1 MNLHEMDVVYIVK
14 PSNANEELRHS
25 LRSVAAN
32 LPHRRVVIAGHKP
45 DWVKN
50 VLHIPT
56 LQQNPSKYLNAE
68 ENWQAAMNSA
78 GVSDDFI
85 LFNDDFFVMH
95 PITEIPAAHR
105 GDLDD
110 VIAYYSN
117 IPSAYLSNMQ
127 ATKEVLNKLAFTD
140 LKSYALHIP
149 MVMNKERRKLLQ
161 AIVALANP
169 MHLDTQMRTL
179 YGNFWRV
186 GGVQMDDVKVN
197 GVGDKFNTKSTFL
210 STSDQSFRRGE
221 IGKFIRERFNTKC
234 KYEV

>member
-1 MNLHEMDVVYIVK
+1 MNTADMDVVYIVK

-45 DWVKN
+45 VWAKG

-56 LQQNPSKYLNAE
+56 LQNSPSKYLNAE
-68 ENWQAAMNSA
+68 ENWQAAMNHP

-85 LFNDDFFVMH
+85 LFNDDFFVMK

-110 VIAYYSN
+110 VIEYYSTM
-117 IPSAYLSNMQ
+117 PSAYLSNMQ
-127 ATKEVLNKLAFTD
+127 ATKEVLERLAFTD

-149 MVMNKERRKLLQ
+149 MVMNKERRKILQ
-161 AIVALANP
+161 AIITLVNP

-186 GGVQMDDVKVN
+186 GGKQMDDVKVN
-197 GVGDKFNTKSTFL
+197 KPGEKFNPKSTFL
-210 STSDQSFRRGE
+210 STSDQSFRAGE
-221 IGKFIRERFNTKC
+221 VGRFIRERFNEKC

>member
-1 MNLHEMDVVYIVK
+1 MNLSEMDIVYIVK
-14 PSNANEELRHS
+14 PSNVNEELRHS

-32 LPHRRVVIAGHKP
+32 VPHRRIIIAGHKP
-45 DWVKN
+45 TWVKG
-50 VLHIPT
+50 VTHIPT

-68 ENWQAAMNSA
+68 ENWAAAMNHP
-78 GVSDDFI
+78 GVSADFV
-85 LFNDDFFVMH
+85 LFNDDFFVMN

-110 VIAYYSN
+110 VIEYYSGK
-117 IPSAYLSNMQ
+117 PSAYLSNMQ
-127 ATKEVLNKLAFTD
+127 ATKDVLNALAFTD

-149 MVMNKERRKLLQ
+149 MVMNKERRKLL
-161 AIVALANP
+161 ATITALVNP

-186 GGVQMDDVKVN
+186 GGVLMDDVKVN
-197 GVGDKFNTKSTFL
+197 GRGGKFDHKSTFL
-210 STSDQSFRRGE
+210 SSSDDSFKYGE
-221 IGKFIRERFNTKC
+221 IGVFIRERFNTKC